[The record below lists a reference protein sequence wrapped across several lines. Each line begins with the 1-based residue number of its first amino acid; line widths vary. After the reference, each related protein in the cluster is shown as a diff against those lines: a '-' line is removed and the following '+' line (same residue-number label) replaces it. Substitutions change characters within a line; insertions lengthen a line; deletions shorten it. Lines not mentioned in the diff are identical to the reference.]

1 MKNPEVAEIL
11 YEIADYLEIKGV
23 DWKPRAYRR
32 AAGAVE
38 TLSEDIEKVADRGE
52 LHEIPGVGKSIASKI
67 SEYLE
72 TGHLEYVENLRQEMP
87 GKLREIMNIEGIG
100 PKTAVKLHRELA
112 IRNVDELQKAAED
125 GKIRQLEGFGEKT
138 EENIL
143 EGISM
148 YRSTQERFLLGYM
161 LPTAQ
166 KIVDQLSQL
175 DAVKRI
181 ELAGSIRRRRATIG
195 DADILVISADSQEVM
210 TNFVQ
215 MEEVDRVLSKGER
228 KSTVVL
234 ENGLQIDLLVIDEKN
249 FGAALMYFTG
259 SKEHNVELRK
269 RAIERNWKLSE
280 YGLEERDS
288 GEIVA
293 QATEEEIYDKLGLEF
308 IPPELRTNRGEIEAA
323 AENRLPNL
331 IQWEDIKGDLHVHSN
346 WSEATYSIREM
357 VQKAREIGHEYIAIC
372 DHTRSLPIAQ
382 GLTDEDFREREDE
395 IADVN
400 EEFDDIEV
408 LSGAEVDIL
417 PDGSLDLEDET
428 LTDLDVT
435 VAAVHSSFRQTENE
449 MSERV
454 LSAMENRH
462 IDIIGHPTGR
472 IIQKRDPYAIDLDR
486 IFEGAEKHGTKLE
499 INCFPSRL
507 DLRDN
512 DILRAKEYDIE
523 FSLGSDAHS
532 IEHLRYLELGLSNAR
547 RGWLEKDQIINTLDL
562 SDLREVFKS

>member
-181 ELAGSIRRRRATIG
+181 ELAGSIRRRRAT
-195 DADILVISADSQEVM
+195 
-210 TNFVQ
+210 
-215 MEEVDRVLSKGER
+215 
-228 KSTVVL
+228 
-234 ENGLQIDLLVIDEKN
+234 
-249 FGAALMYFTG
+249 
-259 SKEHNVELRK
+259 
-269 RAIERNWKLSE
+269 
-280 YGLEERDS
+280 
-288 GEIVA
+288 
-293 QATEEEIYDKLGLEF
+293 
-308 IPPELRTNRGEIEAA
+308 
-323 AENRLPNL
+323 
-331 IQWEDIKGDLHVHSN
+331 
-346 WSEATYSIREM
+346 
-357 VQKAREIGHEYIAIC
+357 
-372 DHTRSLPIAQ
+372 
-382 GLTDEDFREREDE
+382 
-395 IADVN
+395 
-400 EEFDDIEV
+400 
-408 LSGAEVDIL
+408 
-417 PDGSLDLEDET
+417 
-428 LTDLDVT
+428 
-435 VAAVHSSFRQTENE
+435 
-449 MSERV
+449 
-454 LSAMENRH
+454 
-462 IDIIGHPTGR
+462 
-472 IIQKRDPYAIDLDR
+472 
-486 IFEGAEKHGTKLE
+486 
-499 INCFPSRL
+499 
-507 DLRDN
+507 
-512 DILRAKEYDIE
+512 
-523 FSLGSDAHS
+523 
-532 IEHLRYLELGLSNAR
+532 
-547 RGWLEKDQIINTLDL
+547 
-562 SDLREVFKS
+562 